1 MFGIDEA
8 DAETDIY
15 RWIRKC
21 GAIDKLV
28 KGLEGSEAT
37 RAVNHLLSYRNVGQK
52 VEISIISKFVAMEL
66 SKKFEGKFLAEAKS
80 HSISFVN
87 PSWNGWVFQIDFFM
101 QLRRAFEKKEDLVL
115 HGSQKKSRGSQS
127 FEVNPNEKTTWKVPN
142 QVEFKD
148 AKDFQGATVVGDRTK
163 EFENAK
169 SIKDGDWL
177 IPLRWN
183 QGCYDV
189 AQLSDT
195 TLRIVQVTIAKSH
208 SLKLRFVRRLIDSLV
223 SIGFTFDTIEV
234 VFVVPSEEVQHFKVL
249 KVDVVG
255 AQECWSINDAMVLG
269 LISTTAS

>member
-66 SKKFEGKFLAEAKS
+66 SKKFKGKFLAEAKS

-127 FEVNPNEKTTWKVPN
+127 FEVNPNEKNHMEGSKPSRIQRCQRFPRSNGCGRSN
-142 QVEFKD
+142 QRIREC
-148 AKDFQGATVVGDRTK
+148 QI
-163 EFENAK
+163 NQ
-169 SIKDGDWL
+169 
-177 IPLRWN
+177 RW
-183 QGCYDV
+183 
-189 AQLSDT
+189 
-195 TLRIVQVTIAKSH
+195 
-208 SLKLRFVRRLIDSLV
+208 
-223 SIGFTFDTIEV
+223 
-234 VFVVPSEEVQHFKVL
+234 
-249 KVDVVG
+249 
-255 AQECWSINDAMVLG
+255 
-269 LISTTAS
+269 